1 MVGKMLTYPVGDFL
15 VKIKNAVLAGQSNVS
30 VGATREKLAIA
41 KALKEAGF
49 VESQAVAAGKLELKL
64 KFDHKEP
71 VLLDIR
77 LISRPGCR
85 VYLKAADLRKKK
97 GPSIY
102 LLNSSKG
109 VVTSKEALK
118 LKVGGEVIAELW

>member
-1 MVGKMLTYPVGDFL
+1 MLTYPVGDFL

-64 KFDHKEP
+64 KFD
-71 VLLDIR
+71 
-77 LISRPGCR
+77 
-85 VYLKAADLRKKK
+85 
-97 GPSIY
+97 
-102 LLNSSKG
+102 
-109 VVTSKEALK
+109 
-118 LKVGGEVIAELW
+118 

>member
-1 MVGKMLTYPVGDFL
+1 MLTYPVGDFL

-97 GPSIY
+97 DPSIY